1 MSLSNLRISMR
12 LSILTGVLCIA
23 LVTTIFLGRSG
34 MLSILN
40 SLHTVYED
48 RTVCLVQLGTMQR
61 NLFRIRVR
69 LLKMLDL
76 NAYDA
81 TMVAQIADA
90 EEIINK
96 EWKAYLT
103 TELAAEEK
111 VIADKIKTALPDYL
125 SEKNKVIELLKANDP
140 DKATSL
146 ANGPALQKFM
156 HLDEQI
162 VANIELQE
170 RIAKEEYEEGKA
182 SASQKINF
190 SLTLG
195 GLALALGAA
204 IAFVIARSITGP
216 VNGIKGCMEQL
227 TAGNLSAEVPGV
239 DRGDELGQMAKA
251 VGVFKEGLLR
261 VKEMEAEQ
269 EAQKARA
276 EAERKAAMRQLAN
289 TFEGSVGKVIQT
301 VTSAATQLQVSSTQM
316 ASTAA
321 ETSAQATTVASASQ
335 QASANVETVAAA
347 TEELSSSITE
357 IAKQV
362 ERSQSVASRAQDEA
376 ANTNV
381 QIRALSENAN
391 KIGEIVNLINDIASQ
406 TNLLALNATIEAAR
420 AGDAGKGFAVVAN
433 EVKHL
438 ATQTGKATEEIASQ
452 IRAVQDGTNNAVHA
466 IDGITKVISEMGEI
480 SASVASAV
488 EEQAAATQEIARNVE
503 QAAAGTAEVSSS
515 VVTVEQ
521 AARDTGA
528 AAEQIHSAA
537 TDLSQQSEFLRA
549 EVGRFLDQ
557 VRSDQSDVKLLNW
570 DNALNMGIGN
580 IDRHHREMFD
590 EVNRLYAKMSQ
601 GNGAEAGQGM
611 ITLIDTVMGS
621 HFREEEEVMS
631 RNSYPHLDE
640 HRRHHRDFLDRAK
653 SHKGAVQSGD
663 PTAAAKM
670 FEYVATWLTN
680 HIQMEDGKLA
690 NYLKAKKVA

>member
-34 MLSILN
+34 MSSILN

-69 LLKMLDL
+69 ILKMLDM

-90 EEIINK
+90 EEVINK
-96 EWKAYLT
+96 EWKTYLT
-103 TELAAEEK
+103 TELAPDEK
-111 VIADKIKTALPDYL
+111 IIADKIKAALPDYL
-125 SEKNKVIELLKANDP
+125 SAKNQVIELLKANDL

-146 ANGPALQKFM
+146 ANGPVLQKFM
-156 HLDEQI
+156 YLDDQI

-170 RIAKEEYEEGKA
+170 RIAKEEYERGKA
-182 SASQKINF
+182 NASQKINT
-190 SLTLG
+190 SLILG
-195 GLALALGAA
+195 GLALALGSA
-204 IAFVIARSITGP
+204 IAFVIAGSITGP

-239 DRGDELGQMAKA
+239 ERGDELGQMAKA

-269 EAQKARA
+269 EAQKIRA

-301 VTSAATQLQVSSTQM
+301 VTSAATQLQASSTQM

-376 ANTNV
+376 TNTNV

-452 IRAVQDGTNNAVHA
+452 IKAVQEGTNNAVHA

-570 DNALNMGIGN
+570 DNALNMGIGT

-590 EVNRLYAKMSQ
+590 EVNRLYVKMSQ

-611 ITLIDTVMGS
+611 ITLIDTVMEN

-653 SHKGAVQSGD
+653 SHKSAVQSGD

-690 NYLKAKKVA
+690 NYLRAKKVA